1 MENLDKVIAFLKA
14 NAANISLSL
23 LLLIGGWIFINIV
36 SGALKNRLNAKKVAP
51 ELVPF
56 TTTLLQVT
64 LKIALLITIA
74 GNFGVKTTSFVAI
87 LGAAG
92 LAIGMALKDSLNHFA
107 SGVVLLWYRPFKV
120 GDCVD
125 GGGVSGTVKEL
136 QLFATV
142 LTTPDNKTIIVP
154 NGQLLNGTVTNFSTQ
169 ATRRVD
175 ITFGIA
181 YSDDFEVA
189 KKELMGL
196 IQADERILKDPAPFV
211 RVSNLGASSVDITTR
226 SWVKKEDYWAVY
238 FDLMEN
244 TKKRFDEVG
253 LNFPFPQSEVWMH
266 QADS

>member
-74 GNFGVKTTSFVAI
+74 GNFGVNTTSFVAI

-120 GDCVD
+120 GDFVD
-125 GGGVSGTVKEL
+125 GGGV
-136 QLFATV
+136 
-142 LTTPDNKTIIVP
+142 
-154 NGQLLNGTVTNFSTQ
+154 
-169 ATRRVD
+169 
-175 ITFGIA
+175 
-181 YSDDFEVA
+181 
-189 KKELMGL
+189 
-196 IQADERILKDPAPFV
+196 
-211 RVSNLGASSVDITTR
+211 
-226 SWVKKEDYWAVY
+226 
-238 FDLMEN
+238 
-244 TKKRFDEVG
+244 
-253 LNFPFPQSEVWMH
+253 
-266 QADS
+266 